1 MNIWIWVVV
10 LIAAVWAAHWGAEQ
24 LDEPLKKLR
33 RQWGLTQVAGAAF
46 VGLAAAS
53 PEIGI
58 NTASA
63 VTGVS
68 DIGLGT
74 MLGSNIIAI
83 PIVVTTAYWASRK
96 KQLGDENDPELG
108 EDFDTHTRHREQR
121 LLRVEKTAVSV
132 QAIPYLAIIAVVA
145 ALTLPQSVR
154 GLQPIDG
161 LVMAIVYLAYLGQA
175 VFRGRQQGREVQW
188 TKQEMI
194 RAIAGVV
201 VLAIGAYFTVRATE
215 NIVGAIGISEI
226 IGGLFIT
233 APMAM
238 LPELFATW
246 SVTRSGQVTAAT
258 TSVIGDHAVTMTI
271 AFVPLALAT
280 APVNNLQLYSVNL
293 AFVALMPALYA
304 AFIHWGNREHGFRL
318 WQVIALDCVYLVY
331 LAVML
336 FGVLNVL

>member
-1 MNIWIWVVV
+1 MGM
-10 LIAAVWAAHWGAEQ
+10 LYLE
-24 LDEPLKKLR
+24 
-33 RQWGLTQVAGAAF
+33 F
-46 VGLAAAS
+46 VGLLFLWHKNIYTVGNCWQFYGLS
-53 PEIGI
+53 FTRK
-58 NTASA
+58 NTIELLNGLS
-63 VTGVS
+63 
-68 DIGLGT
+68 IGLLLIFSLFVLEAN
-74 MLGSNIIAI
+74 LGWVNFLNSSKNLTRIVSEGLISALGIAF
-83 PIVVTTAYWASRK
+83 A
-96 KQLGDENDPELG
+96 EEL
-108 EDFDTHTRHREQR
+108 F
-121 LLRVEKTAVSV
+121 
-132 QAIPYLAIIAVVA
+132 
-145 ALTLPQSVR
+145 
-154 GLQPIDG
+154 QPIDG

-201 VLAIGAYFTVRATE
+201 VLAIGAYFTVTATE

-304 AFIHWGNREHGFRL
+304 AFIHWGGTEREHGFGL
-318 WQVIALDCVYLVY
+318 WQVIVLDCVYLVY

>member
-1 MNIWIWVVV
+1 MNIWIWVLV
-10 LIAAVWAAHWGAEQ
+10 LIAAVWAADWGAEQ
-24 LDEPLKKLR
+24 LDKPLKKLR

-58 NTASA
+58 NTTSA
-63 VTGVS
+63 ITGVS

-83 PIVVTTAYWASRK
+83 PLVVTTAYWASRRER
-96 KQLGDENDPELG
+96 LAEEDDPESG
-108 EDFDTHTRHREQR
+108 EDFETHTRHRQQR

-132 QAIPYLAIIAVVA
+132 QAIPYLAIIAIVA
-145 ALTLPQSVR
+145 ALTLPRSVR

-175 VFRGRQQGREVQW
+175 VFRGRQQGTEVQW
-188 TKQEMI
+188 TKQEMF

-215 NIVGAIGISEI
+215 NIVSAIGISEI

-246 SVTRSGQVTAAT
+246 SVTRSGQVTAALL
-258 TSVIGDHAVTMTI
+258 
-271 AFVPLALAT
+271 LA
-280 APVNNLQLYSVNL
+280 
-293 AFVALMPALYA
+293 
-304 AFIHWGNREHGFRL
+304 
-318 WQVIALDCVYLVY
+318 
-331 LAVML
+331 
-336 FGVLNVL
+336 

>member
-1 MNIWIWVVV
+1 MNIWIWVIV

-96 KQLGDENDPELG
+96 EQLGDENDPELG

-161 LVMAIVYLAYLGQA
+161 LVMAIVYVAYLGQA

-304 AFIHWGNREHGFRL
+304 AFIHWGGGEHGFKL
-318 WQVIALDCVYLVY
+318 SQVIALDCVYLVY

-336 FGVLNVL
+336 FGVVNIL